1 MFKVYKIKYN
11 DIFQIDKINPS
22 RNLFPWP
29 ILWLSIVDLVCR
41 ILFLFHT
48 VWQSYLHLGLL
59 NHLYAN
65 NQNLISIPDISFE
78 Y

>member
-29 ILWLSIVDLVCR
+29 IL
-41 ILFLFHT
+41 
-48 VWQSYLHLGLL
+48 
-59 NHLYAN
+59 
-65 NQNLISIPDISFE
+65 
-78 Y
+78 